1 MVDII
6 CKHGK
11 YFKAYD
17 YKAIN
22 SYEGKNEVESL
33 NVKIYTITFY
43 YVMQLV
49 ETDIVISKIIVEK
62 ELFAN
67 INGIKYS
74 KTLLWWQHMSVM

>member
-22 SYEGKNEVESL
+22 SYEGKNFNDINANSIFDKKYLYYGQSL
-33 NVKIYTITFY
+33 KW
-43 YVMQLV
+43 L
-49 ETDIVISKIIVEK
+49 IVQ
-62 ELFAN
+62 FFD
-67 INGIKYS
+67 
-74 KTLLWWQHMSVM
+74 